1 MDQQLVVIAVLPEF
15 CHCVKILL
23 ESSRFLDGICFCC
36 QFLQLFLNL
45 FEVVVRVHILTP
57 GSCPQKLQAIKLCSS
72 ESTSYSQKCVFAFI
86 FFVPPKFFHIPEI
99 ARRFS
104 YGFERSAFARTKA
117 LSWNPD
123 ARITKK

>member
-15 CHCVKILL
+15 CHSVKVLL
-23 ESSRFLDGICFCC
+23 ESSSFPDCICFCC

-45 FEVVVRVHILTP
+45 LEVVVSVHILTP

-72 ESTSYSQKCVFAFI
+72 ESTSYSQKCCFAFM
-86 FFVPPKFFHIPEI
+86 FFVPPKFFHIPER
-99 ARRFS
+99 ARGFS
-104 YGFERSAFARTKA
+104 YGFKQQLVAPPKA

-123 ARITKK
+123 ARMMKK